1 MKQKHN
7 LFSKTIALA
16 MAILIASTTLTGCS
30 WFSSRQDESSQEVV
44 LEAPE
49 PDAQDPGEDI
59 VDDSEVTADEDPTIQ
74 SDEEE
79 NVVEEP
85 DTTTTGSKP
94 DTTTTGTTGTATVT
108 AINDGTITA
117 DANPELAG
125 KPLNFEIELVSVE

>member
-94 DTTTTGTTGTATVT
+94 DTTTTGTTGTA
-108 AINDGTITA
+108 
-117 DANPELAG
+117 
-125 KPLNFEIELVSVE
+125 

>member
-85 DTTTTGSKP
+85 DTTPVVHLPTHVQILIPRKRGLVIP
-94 DTTTTGTTGTATVT
+94 V
-108 AINDGTITA
+108 IW
-117 DANPELAG
+117 
-125 KPLNFEIELVSVE
+125 EIGRAHV

>member
-49 PDAQDPGEDI
+49 PDAQDPGELKGQGQGGIIFVVFDGVDGLTGDAAGSGQLLLGQPQGLSFF
-59 VDDSEVTADEDPTIQ
+59 VDDIFHLSHRIFSGSTAGRQNRAWP
-74 SDEEE
+74 
-79 NVVEEP
+79 P
-85 DTTTTGSKP
+85 PRG
-94 DTTTTGTTGTATVT
+94 
-108 AINDGTITA
+108 
-117 DANPELAG
+117 
-125 KPLNFEIELVSVE
+125 

>member
-85 DTTTTGSKP
+85 DTTTTGSNHHRDHRHCLRFDDHHP
-94 DTTTTGTTGTATVT
+94 DGRGHHPA
-108 AINDGTITA
+108 A
-117 DANPELAG
+117 DSRPD
-125 KPLNFEIELVSVE
+125 KHQQDK

>member
-49 PDAQDPGEDI
+49 PDAQDPGELKGQGKGGVVLVVLDG
-59 VDDSEVTADEDPTIQ
+59 VDC
-74 SDEEE
+74 
-79 NVVEEP
+79 
-85 DTTTTGSKP
+85 
-94 DTTTTGTTGTATVT
+94 
-108 AINDGTITA
+108 
-117 DANPELAG
+117 LAG
-125 KPLNFEIELVSVE
+125 DAAGAGKLVLRQSLFFSKLTNGVLHLSHRTSVCSRTARCCR